1 MRRLMRKSHKE
12 ITGPLTALSLGK
24 AGYLKGDSNLSEVLA
39 QPKNPGQK
47 KRHLY
52 IVESKSDVTS
62 LTLSDP
68 GLLALWKELA
78 CQGEELRG
86 RKWSSAPTEQSAT
99 SGVMQRADPK
109 LRHSSFL
116 GKWGSLLLLKSS
128 RPTTQGLSPLWPSP
142 CKSWASLD

>member
-1 MRRLMRKSHKE
+1 MRRLMRKSHEE
-12 ITGPLTALSLGK
+12 ITGPLTASSLGK
-24 AGYLKGDSNLSEVLA
+24 SGFLRRDSSLSEVLT
-39 QPKNPGQK
+39 QPRNPGKK

-78 CQGEELRG
+78 CQGEELGG
-86 RKWSSAPTEQSAT
+86 RKWSSAPVEQSAT

-109 LRHSSFL
+109 LRHSGFL
-116 GKWGSLLLLKSS
+116 GNEGAFCS
-128 RPTTQGLSPLWPSP
+128 PSPL
-142 CKSWASLD
+142 SLQHKVCLLYDTHPEKAELL